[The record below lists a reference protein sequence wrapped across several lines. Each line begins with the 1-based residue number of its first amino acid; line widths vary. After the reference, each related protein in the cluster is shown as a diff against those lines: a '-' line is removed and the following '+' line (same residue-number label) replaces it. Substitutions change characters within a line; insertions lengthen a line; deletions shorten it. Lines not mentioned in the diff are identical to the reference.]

1 MTPDTHDVLLFISG
15 AATTPL
21 IAALSMT
28 LVFKNDCERQEWVGL
43 ASASTCSGSLTLPV
57 HINNLKTKL

>member
-1 MTPDTHDVLLFISG
+1 
-15 AATTPL
+15 
-21 IAALSMT
+21 MT

-57 HINNLKTKL
+57 HINNLETLKESFKVAITTQRYGFGIN